1 MLDISEKK
9 KTPKCDIFLHM
20 YFDKKMGNKWY
31 LNAVSIPAVS
41 ALAVYTVYPGL
52 KQWAA
57 SNHQLSSSDLFH
69 VGKPQSLRTY
79 ALAFLYKR

>member
-1 MLDISEKK
+1 MAFKRIQQTSHK
-9 KTPKCDIFLHM
+9 PVFLHI
-20 YFDKKMGNKWY
+20 
-31 LNAVSIPAVS
+31 LP

-69 VGKPQSLRTY
+69 VGKPQSLRTF
-79 ALAFLYKR
+79 ALAFLYKQ